1 MGSVLVA
8 PAGTELEAGVGYTT
22 EIAIVNSGCG
32 GTRLGRGDGGAIPRE
47 RVRRLAAGRRKVR
60 RRRGAR
66 ARW

>member
-32 GTRLGRGDGGAIPRE
+32 GTRLGRSLGGAIPRE
-47 RVRRLAAGRRKVR
+47 RVLRLGALSFVRKLIF
-60 RRRGAR
+60 
-66 ARW
+66 